1 MSVLYLGLTY
11 NVCESR
17 RVCFALVSQSVQWR
31 VAVSGATAEYESH
44 LSYSVFAQLR
54 HTQHRDIPR
63 NRDTPWT
70 NLSPPNGSGVFA
82 CALFVLGRLNEHT
95 LHTHCIFT
103 GRRRRSSSS
112 CCQRF
117 FEVFFPVSSQELWM
131 AGDVLYFYMQKIPTW
146 KKKKS
151 ISARCHDDNTP
162 ATCPS
167 KPPPLPTHHKGG
179 GYHGAVLLFCIFRC
193 RTTGWKEFFKLEFS
207 SLSIKSVRL
216 D

>member
-112 CCQRF
+112 SCQRF
-117 FEVFFPVSSQELWM
+117 FWGFFSQSAARSCEWLETFCTSICRKFQP
-131 AGDVLYFYMQKIPTW
+131 G
-146 KKKKS
+146 KKKIHFSKVS
-151 ISARCHDDNTP
+151 WWQHTP
-162 ATCPS
+162 TTCPS

-193 RTTGWKEFFKLEFS
+193 RTTGWKEFLN
-207 SLSIKSVRL
+207 
-216 D
+216 

>member
-103 GRRRRSSSS
+103 GRRRRRSSS

-117 FEVFFPVSSQELWM
+117 FFCFFFPSQQPGAVNGWRRS
-131 AGDVLYFYMQKIPTW
+131 VLLYAENPNME
-146 KKKKS
+146 KKK
-151 ISARCHDDNTP
+151 NPFQQGVMMTTP
-162 ATCPS
+162 PQPAPPNLPLCP
-167 KPPPLPTHHKGG
+167 LT
-179 GYHGAVLLFCIFRC
+179 I
-193 RTTGWKEFFKLEFS
+193 KEEGITVQFYCFAYLDVE
-207 SLSIKSVRL
+207 RL
-216 D
+216 DERSFLN